1 MKTVNRAELNREA
14 TIRAAVDALA
24 GNECLEE
31 ETSLMLQELE
41 QSGTIVREATPL
53 VWEALEGFLP
63 AKGLRAT
70 VKILAY
76 NMTENTLTLA
86 RA

>member
-1 MKTVNRAELNREA
+1 MKTVNRVALNREA
-14 TIRAAVDALA
+14 TIRAALKALA
-24 GNECLEE
+24 WNECHEE
-31 ETSLMLQELE
+31 ESSLMLQELE
-41 QSGTIVREATPL
+41 QSNTIVREATPL
-53 VWEALEGFLP
+53 VWEVLEDLLP